1 MFLTEGLPAALM
13 GVLAYGLLAN
23 TPAEGHWLD
32 ARRRALIIAEL
43 EAEAQAKKEVAHH
56 SFGAALADPRFYAL
70 VGMSIGLIAGGAGI
84 FLCLPTILKQS
95 GVQNVWEI
103 GLLSSLPFVVAIGA
117 QQLWARHSDRTAE
130 RRWHAAIPALM
141 MAAGWFLVPQISA
154 STALA
159 MLMLTMMAAG
169 DLCATGPF
177 WTMPAMYLS
186 GDAAAGGIALTTTIG
201 GLGAFFAPT
210 VAGYLTTQT
219 GSAAAGQYL
228 YAGIVAAGAIL
239 MLAGTRGSPAE
250 MRSGAPVAT

>member
-1 MFLTEGLPAALM
+1 MFLTEGLPASLM

-169 DLCATGPF
+169 DLCHRP
-177 WTMPAMYLS
+177 LL
-186 GDAAAGGIALTTTIG
+186 DHAGHVSVGRRGRGRHRTLHHHRRSRRLLRADRCRLPHHAD
-201 GLGAFFAPT
+201 GLGCRGPISLCRHRGGGRDPDAC
-210 VAGYLTTQT
+210 GHEGLT
-219 GSAAAGQYL
+219 G
-228 YAGIVAAGAIL
+228 
-239 MLAGTRGSPAE
+239 
-250 MRSGAPVAT
+250 

>member
-23 TPAEGHWLD
+23 TPAEAHWLD
-32 ARRRALIIAEL
+32 GRRRALIIAEL

-84 FLCLPTILKQS
+84 FLRLPTILKQS

-130 RRWHAAIPALM
+130 RRWHAAI
-141 MAAGWFLVPQISA
+141 
-154 STALA
+154 
-159 MLMLTMMAAG
+159 
-169 DLCATGPF
+169 
-177 WTMPAMYLS
+177 
-186 GDAAAGGIALTTTIG
+186 
-201 GLGAFFAPT
+201 
-210 VAGYLTTQT
+210 
-219 GSAAAGQYL
+219 
-228 YAGIVAAGAIL
+228 
-239 MLAGTRGSPAE
+239 RH
-250 MRSGAPVAT
+250 